1 MPVKD
6 RIRPVVT
13 AGLIGLGVLGVF
25 SYVSGLGWGWI
36 SILGTPGVVRS
47 WASPTTGLAFACHR
61 DRPPVPR
68 RRGGQRRP
76 VGDPVPR
83 PGGRRR
89 CPAVWLLLNSDRIG
103 TLKALGLT
111 LLLFV
116 LLGPVVQPWYL
127 SWGLILLAPVA
138 LGQLRSLVIGLSMVT
153 AFIELPGGTQLVT
166 TLLHGDPLLI
176 VLTLLWILV
185 VMTVPL
191 SSWDQRRPAVEATGR
206 RSGGHRLGLTG
217 PAVAPDRPVGRL
229 SRQVEPVRRRASAGA
244 RRRRATG

>member
-1 MPVKD
+1 GTAVPIKD

-13 AGLIGLGVLGVF
+13 AGLMGLGVLGIF
-25 SYVSGLGWGWI
+25 SYASGLGWGWI

-47 WASPTTGLAFACHR
+47 WASPTTGLAFGFTGIAHLFH
-61 DRPPVPR
+61 
-68 RRGGQRRP
+68 
-76 VGDPVPR
+76 VGLGVSGVLSVTR
-83 PGGRRR
+83 FLGLLIAAVS
-89 CPAVWLLLNSDRIG
+89 AVWLLLNSDRVG

-191 SSWDQRRPAVEATGR
+191 SSWDQRRPAIGGDR
-206 RSGGHRLGLTG
+206 SRSG
-217 PAVAPDRPVGRL
+217 AI
-229 SRQVEPVRRRASAGA
+229 ASA
-244 RRRRATG
+244 